1 MKPALAKPNIAVD
14 PKKLIAQA
22 RACPDLAFA
31 PYSQFPVAAAVVD
44 DEGRV
49 FTGVNVENVSY
60 GLTMCAERVAI
71 FTAVAAGARRII
83 AVAVTAKN
91 AASITPC
98 GACRQ
103 VMAEFCDPKVPVY
116 RDNGSS
122 KPSHSTVSSLLPD
135 AFGAPQLNLGDKLPS
150 ER

>member
-1 MKPALAKPNIAVD
+1 MKSALAKPNIAVD

-22 RACPDLAFA
+22 RACLDLAFA
-31 PYSQFPVAAAVVD
+31 PYSQFSVAAAVVD

-49 FTGVNVENVSY
+49 FTGVNVENASY

-103 VMAEFCDPKVPVY
+103 VMAEFCDAKVPVY